1 MSKKFVASRSSLGQ
15 QVVDHLREKIYNVEI
30 APGTHLNAVDIS
42 NELGVSR
49 SPVRDALLILAAE
62 GLVEQASSSGYQ
74 VITFDDVLIENVFTV
89 RLALE
94 PVALR
99 QGIQRFDDSFLDS
112 QIAFWSTLDAHQSPS
127 QEWLDTYLNTDH
139 ELHETIIGT
148 SENKL
153 LREVLEK
160 VIRLGMA
167 IRHWQH
173 KQTLVPE
180 EITITRQE
188 HMAIFEAIKAGATDK
203 AVEALTI
210 HIERSQERALSRFE
224 SLDTRQGD

>member
-1 MSKKFVASRSSLGQ
+1 MSKKFVAARSSLGQ
-15 QVVDHLREKIYNVEI
+15 QVVEHLREMIYNVEI

-62 GLVEQASSSGYQ
+62 GLVEQATSSGYR
-74 VITFDDVLIENVFTV
+74 VIDFNDVLIAEVFTV

-99 QGIQRFDDSFLDS
+99 EGIRRFDAAFLDS
-112 QIAFWSTLDAHQSPS
+112 QVAFWSTLDVSQSDS
-127 QEWLDTYLNTDH
+127 QEWMKTYLYTDH
-139 ELHETIIGT
+139 QLHETIIGT

-173 KQTLVPE
+173 KQILVTE
-180 EITITRQE
+180 EITVTIQE
-188 HMAIFEAIKAGATDK
+188 HMAIFEAIKARATDT
-203 AVEALTI
+203 AVEALTV
-210 HIERSQERALSRFE
+210 HIENSQQRALSRFE
-224 SLDTRQGD
+224 SMETGIDD